1 MDTLIIRFIQVCRRA
16 GHPEV
21 SSICSEMPS
30 GRKHRAQ
37 GPQEELLCLEMD
49 KVGSAFST
57 LPTSKMA
64 MVLGEMR
71 IKGNG

>member
-1 MDTLIIRFIQVCRRA
+1 M
-16 GHPEV
+16 
-21 SSICSEMPS
+21 
-30 GRKHRAQ
+30 
-37 GPQEELLCLEMD
+37 EMD

-71 IKGNG
+71 IKGNGCKHTELFWLPPG